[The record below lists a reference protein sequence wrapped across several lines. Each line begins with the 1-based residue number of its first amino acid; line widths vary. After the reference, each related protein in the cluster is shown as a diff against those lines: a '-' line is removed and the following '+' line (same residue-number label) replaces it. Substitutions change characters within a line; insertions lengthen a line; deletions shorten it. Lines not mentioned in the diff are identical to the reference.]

1 MERDPAGRLA
11 ATLDLD
17 LLAIAEVVALH
28 PGRGRAGGAGGGG
41 ASARRSPRRS
51 RRWRRG
57 SPPAGGCSTSAPA
70 PARRIAALDAAELPP
85 TYGTSPTLV
94 QVIVA
99 GGERA
104 LLQAVEGAE
113 DDAEAGRCEVL
124 ERVRAGDAV
133 VGIAASGT
141 TPFTVAAV
149 EEARQLGAL
158 TVGGDGA
165 ARLAAGRRGRARG
178 GAETGAEVVMG
189 STRMK
194 AGTAQKLVLNAL
206 STAVMVRLGR
216 VHSNLMVEMPAT
228 NAKLRAP
235 RGARWWSSPPE
246 VSPARRRA
254 ALAAAGGDVKAAVL
268 VARGRGRSGGGGGGA
283 DRAPAA
289 TCAGRSPSGGPG
301 GAARTASRTASSAWC
316 TSPAKPRRTCSG

>member
-1 MERDPAGRLA
+1 MPGMSGGGDASREGDIDPDGAPESDPSGRLA

-17 LLAIAEVVALH
+17 LLPTAEVLRRIHDEDARVAVAVAAESGALAAAVDAVAA
-28 PGRGRAGGAGGGG
+28 RLAAGGRLFYVGAG
-41 ASARRSPRRS
+41 
-51 RRWRRG
+51 
-57 SPPAGGCSTSAPA
+57 TSA
-70 PARRIAALDAAELPP
+70 RIAALDAAELPP
-85 TYGTSPTLV
+85 TYGTEPSLV

-104 LLQAVEGAE
+104 LLHAVEGAE
-113 DDAEAGRCEVL
+113 DDEEAGRCEVL

-149 EEARQLGAL
+149 EEARELGAL
-158 TVGGDGA
+158 TVAVTARPDSPLAVA
-165 ARLAAGRRGRARG
+165 AAHAIVPR
-178 GAETGAEVVMG
+178 TGPEVVMG

-228 NAKLRAP
+228 NAKLRA
-235 RGARWWSSPPE
+235 RAARMVELAAE
-246 VSPARRRA
+246 VPAEAAVA
-254 ALAAAGGDVKAAVL
+254 ALAAAAGDVKLAVL
-268 VARGRGRSGGGGGGA
+268 VARGRGVEEAKAALAAAGGNLRRALTGGESGEV
-283 DRAPAA
+283 AP
-289 TCAGRSPSGGPG
+289 
-301 GAARTASRTASSAWC
+301 
-316 TSPAKPRRTCSG
+316 